1 MKRIA
6 SVVVLAALMASVTGC
21 GAVGSMM
28 SKVEKEVSEY
38 YKARYGEVEK
48 FEIAFDSFKD
58 VDIDM
63 PVGEVKIEEG
73 DSYSLKY
80 MYPKKVAPKYRIEND
95 TLEIRGKDVR
105 ALYGDH
111 EPEFSLT
118 VTVPKDAD
126 INVVTINCGMGNL
139 AVNGISGKKLDIDTN
154 MGDITANNDTFETV
168 VLSNSMG
175 DVNLYNITADTLNGA
190 TTMGSAKISYSTIE
204 DVNWNSSMGDVD
216 LFGNYD
222 NIRISDSMGNIDV
235 NSEKDWKGVLC
246 TSMGYVTV
254 NGQDNGESYEQ

>member
-1 MKRIA
+1 MKRFT
-6 SVVVLAALMASVTGC
+6 SVVVLAALMAIVTGC
-21 GAVGSMM
+21 GAVGSLM
-28 SKVEKEVSEY
+28 SKGEKEVSQY
-38 YKARYGEVEK
+38 YKDRYGEIEK
-48 FEIAFDSFKD
+48 FDTELESFSD

-63 PVGEVKIEEG
+63 PIGEVKIEEG
-73 DSYSLKY
+73 DSYSLKCVF
-80 MYPKKVAPKYRIEND
+80 PKKLIPEYEVKNG
-95 TLEIRGKDVR
+95 TLEIRGKDSR

-111 EPEFSLT
+111 EPDISLT
-118 VTVPKDAD
+118 VTVPKEAD
-126 INVVTINCGMGNL
+126 LNAVTINCGMGNL
-139 AVNGISGKKLDIDTN
+139 AVNGLSGKKLDIDTN

-222 NIRISDSMGNIDV
+222 KIRISDSMGNIDV

-254 NGQDNGESYEQ
+254 NGQDKGESYEQ